1 MTGSN
6 KVSRDGRLRSSW
18 QVLAVYIGASWVVLQ
33 VVDVLK
39 DNMGL
44 PDWVFPFAVA
54 LLLIG
59 LPIILATAMIQGRPA
74 AAAPD
79 SGVSESTVP
88 AAGQAPASAGDISP
102 RRLFTWRNALLGGA
116 AAFVLLTAVTTGF
129 MFMRNRGIGPV
140 GSLVAKG
147 VLDERSELVLADF
160 ESSDPDL
167 AATATEAFRIDLSQ
181 SDLVRV
187 VEPAR
192 IAGVLERM
200 EKEPATVDGSLAR
213 EVAIREG
220 WPAVIVGDINEA
232 GGRYVLSTRL
242 LSASD
247 GAELLAV
254 RETAADETEI
264 VPAVDRLSSRFRER
278 IGESYSSLR
287 ASPALEQVT
296 TGSLD
301 ALRLYTQALE
311 ADDQGDELRAIGLL
325 EEAVSRDSAFAM
337 AWRKLGTIMNNL
349 GISGAEAA
357 KAQTK
362 AFEHRDRLTARERY
376 LTEGTYYMVIAQ
388 DLDRAILAYENLL
401 ELDPGDAW
409 ALNNV
414 AILYSARGDDE
425 KALEFYQRSIA
436 ADSDNTTAYGNAAST
451 LRDLDRPEEA
461 VQVLERALEV
471 APGAPSMV
479 VRLADLELTR
489 GNFDEATALY
499 ESLQDLGGGSP
510 YWRWATESHMA
521 VLEMNRGRF
530 AESEIR
536 RRRAARISDEQGWS
550 GTYLQR
556 ESWAAWAYL
565 MAKKDRAAAAR
576 ILDEALERYPVEAV
590 PDGQAPVLPLANIFA
605 ALGRESEAEVLLERH
620 RNADASFAT
629 GGWEVALTIMT
640 EAELAVQR
648 GEYDEAIGLLE
659 GMERT
664 VCPACGYLWAGEA
677 ADAAGRPEEAIAYF
691 ERYVGR
697 PWWVRSIV
705 DGWTLGSVLERL
717 GELYDGQG
725 DLENAAV
732 YYAQFVDLWS
742 EADPDVQP
750 RVETARAR
758 LQDIVRERG

>member
-1 MTGSN
+1 
-6 KVSRDGRLRSSW
+6 
-18 QVLAVYIGASWVVLQ
+18 
-33 VVDVLK
+33 
-39 DNMGL
+39 MGL
-44 PDWVFPFAVA
+44 PDWVFPFAVV

-59 LPIILATAMIQGRPA
+59 LPVMLVTAMIQGRPA
-74 AAAPD
+74 AEQAD
-79 SGVSESTVP
+79 SLP
-88 AAGQAPASAGDISP
+88 AASGQSGPPADSELSP

-147 VLDERSELVLADF
+147 VLDERSELVLAEF
-160 ESSDPDL
+160 ESRDPDL
-167 AATATEAFRIDLSQ
+167 AATATEALRIDLSQ

-187 VEPAR
+187 VETAR
-192 IAGVLERM
+192 ISQVLERM
-200 EKEPATVDGSLAR
+200 ERALSSVDESLAR

-232 GGRYVLSTRL
+232 GGRFVLSARL
-242 LSASD
+242 LSAAE
-247 GAELLAV
+247 GTELLSV
-254 RETAADETEI
+254 RETAADESEI
-264 VPAVDRLSSRFRER
+264 VPAVDRLSARFRGR

-301 ALRLYTQALE
+301 ALRLYTQALD
-311 ADDQGDELRAIGLL
+311 ADDRGEDMRAIGLL
-325 EEAVSRDSAFAM
+325 EEAIARDSAFAM

-357 KAQTK
+357 EAQTK

-376 LTEGTYYMVIAQ
+376 LTEGTYYMAIEQ

-401 ELDPGDAW
+401 EHDPEDAW

-425 KALEFYQRSIA
+425 KALQFYQRSVA
-436 ADSDNTTAYGNAAST
+436 AEPNNTTAYGNLAST

-461 VQVLERALEV
+461 REALERALEV

-479 VRLADLELTR
+479 KRLADLELTL
-489 GNFDEATALY
+489 GDFEKAAALY

-510 YWRWATESHMA
+510 YWRWTTESEMSL
-521 VLEMNRGRF
+521 LEATRGRF
-530 AESEIR
+530 AESEVR
-536 RRRAARISDEQGWS
+536 REQAARISDEQGWPGS
-550 GTYLQR
+550 YLQR
-556 ESWAAWAYL
+556 AGWASWGYL
-565 MAKKDRAAAAR
+565 MGKRDPAGSNR
-576 ILDEALERYPVEAV
+576 ILDDALSRYPVDAV
-590 PDGQAPVLPLANIFA
+590 PDGDAPVLPMANVFA
-605 ALGRESEAEVLLERH
+605 ALGREEEAEAMLERH
-620 RNADASFAT
+620 RNADASYAT
-629 GGWEVALTIMT
+629 GGWEVAITIMT
-640 EAELAVQR
+640 EAQLAVHQ
-648 GEYDEAIGLLE
+648 GEYDTAIRMLD

-677 ADAAGRPEEAIAYF
+677 ADAAGRPQEAIAYY

-705 DGWTLGSVLERL
+705 DAWTLGSVIERL
-717 GELYDGQG
+717 GQLHDAQG
-725 DLENAAV
+725 DTERAAV

-742 EADPDVQP
+742 EADSDVQP
-750 RVETARAR
+750 RVEAARAR
-758 LQDIVRERG
+758 MNDIVRERG

>member
-1 MTGSN
+1 MTGLN
-6 KVSRDGRLRSSW
+6 RLSRDGMLRSSW

-44 PDWVFPFAVA
+44 PDWVFPFSVV

-59 LPIILATAMIQGRPA
+59 LPIMLVTAMIQGRPA
-74 AAAPD
+74 AAVPEATD
-79 SGVSESTVP
+79 STPARVTSQSGSERTS
-88 AAGQAPASAGDISP
+88 
-102 RRLFTWRNALLGGA
+102 RHMFTWRNALFGGA

-147 VLDERSELVLADF
+147 LLEEKSELVLADF

-167 AATATEAFRIDLSQ
+167 AATATEALRIDLSQ

-192 IAGVLERM
+192 IARVLERM
-200 EKEPATVDGSLAR
+200 EREPTSVDESLGR

-220 WPAVIVGDINEA
+220 WPAVIVGEINEA

-247 GAELLAV
+247 GMELVSV
-254 RETAADETEI
+254 RETAADESEI
-264 VPAVDRLSSRFRER
+264 VPAVDRLSARLRER
-278 IGESYSSLR
+278 IGESYTSLR
-287 ASPALEQVT
+287 ASPPLEQVT

-311 ADDQGDELRAIGLL
+311 ADDRGDEMRAIGLL
-325 EEAVSRDSAFAM
+325 EEAVARDSAFAM
-337 AWRKLGTIMNNL
+337 AWRKLGTIMTNL
-349 GISGAEAA
+349 GIDGARAAEA
-357 KAQTK
+357 KTK
-362 AFEHRDRLTARERY
+362 AFEHRDRLTVRERY
-376 LTEGTYYMVIAQ
+376 LTEGTYYMSIAR

-401 ELDPGDAW
+401 ERDPEDAW

-425 KALEFYQRSIA
+425 KALEFYQRSVA
-436 ADSDNTTAYGNAAST
+436 AEPTNTTAYGNLAST

-461 VQVLERALEV
+461 RQVLDRVLEV
-471 APGAPSMV
+471 APDAPSMV
-479 VRLADLELTR
+479 ERLAGLELTL
-489 GNFDEATALY
+489 GNFDEAAQLY

-510 YWRWATESHMA
+510 YWRWATESEMA
-521 VLEMNRGRF
+521 VLEATRGRF
-530 AESEIR
+530 AESETR
-536 RRRAARISDEQGWS
+536 RQRAARISDEQGWN

-556 ESWAAWAYL
+556 ATWAAWGYL
-565 MAKKDRAAAAR
+565 MAKKDPAGAGR
-576 ILDEALERYPVEAV
+576 ILDEALKRYPIETVA
-590 PDGQAPVLPLANIFA
+590 DGEAPVLPLANLVA
-605 ALGRESEAEVLLERH
+605 ALGREEAAEDLLERH
-620 RNADASFAT
+620 RQAEAAFAT

-640 EAELAVQR
+640 EAQLAVHR
-648 GEYDEAIGLLE
+648 GDFDAAIEMLD

-677 ADAAGRPEEAIAYF
+677 ADLAGRSQEAIAYY

-717 GELYDGQG
+717 GQLYDEQG

-750 RVETARAR
+750 RVEAARAR
-758 LQDIVRERG
+758 LREIVRERG

>member
-1 MTGSN
+1 M
-6 KVSRDGRLRSSW
+6 L
-18 QVLAVYIGASWVVLQ
+18 
-33 VVDVLK
+33 
-39 DNMGL
+39 
-44 PDWVFPFAVA
+44 
-54 LLLIG
+54 
-59 LPIILATAMIQGRPA
+59 QGRPA
-74 AAAPD
+74 APVTEATD
-79 SGVSESTVP
+79 F
-88 AAGQAPASAGDISP
+88 APARAASQDGKELTP
-102 RRLFTWRNALLGGA
+102 RHLFTWRNALIGGA

-147 VLDERSELVLADF
+147 VLEERSELVLADF

-167 AATATEAFRIDLSQ
+167 AATATEALRIDLSQ

-200 EKEPATVDGSLAR
+200 EREPTSVDESLAR
-213 EVAIREG
+213 EIAIREG
-220 WPAVIVGDINEA
+220 WPAVIVGEINEA
-232 GGRYVLSTRL
+232 GGRYVLSARL
-242 LSASD
+242 LAASD
-247 GAELLAV
+247 GEELLSV
-254 RETAADETEI
+254 RETAAEEAEI
-264 VPAVDRLSSRFRER
+264 VPAVDRLSSHFRER
-278 IGESYSSLR
+278 IGESYTSLR
-287 ASPALEQVT
+287 ASPPLEQVT

-301 ALRLYTQALE
+301 ALRLYTQALD
-311 ADDQGDELRAIGLL
+311 ADDRGDEMRAIGLL
-325 EEAVSRDSAFAM
+325 EEAVARDSAFAM
-337 AWRKLGTIMNNL
+337 AWRKLGTIMSNL

-357 KAQTK
+357 EAQTK
-362 AFEHRDRLTARERY
+362 AFEHRDRLTTRERY
-376 LTEGTYYMVIAQ
+376 LTEGTYYMSIAR

-401 ELDPGDAW
+401 ERDPEDAW

-425 KALEFYQRSIA
+425 KALEFYQRSVTA
-436 ADSDNTTAYGNAAST
+436 EPSNTTAYGNLAST

-461 VQVLERALEV
+461 RQVLDRVFEV

-479 VRLADLELTR
+479 ERRADLELTL
-489 GNFDEATALY
+489 GNFQEAAELY

-510 YWRWATESHMA
+510 YWRWATESEMA
-521 VLEMNRGRF
+521 VLEATRGGF

-536 RRRAARISDEQGWS
+536 RQRAARISDEQGWN
-550 GTYLQR
+550 GTYLQHATWA
-556 ESWAAWAYL
+556 SWGYL
-565 MAKKDRAAAAR
+565 MAKKDPAGAGR
-576 ILDEALERYPVEAV
+576 ILDEALKRYPIETLAE
-590 PDGQAPVLPLANIFA
+590 GEAPVLPLANLVA
-605 ALGRESEAEVLLERH
+605 ALGREEEAENLLERH
-620 RNADASFAT
+620 RQAVAAFAT
-629 GGWEVALTIMT
+629 GGWEVALTILT
-640 EAELAVQR
+640 EAQLAVHR
-648 GEYDEAIGLLE
+648 GEFDAAIEMLD

-677 ADAAGRPEEAIAYF
+677 ADLAGRSQEAIAYY

-717 GELYDGQG
+717 GQLHDEQG

-750 RVETARAR
+750 RVEAARSR
-758 LQDIVRERG
+758 LQEIVRERG

>member
-1 MTGSN
+1 M
-6 KVSRDGRLRSSW
+6 
-18 QVLAVYIGASWVVLQ
+18 
-33 VVDVLK
+33 LK

-471 APGAPSMV
+471 APGGPGRGKSLLALGDGVAHGRSRDEPWAFRRVGDPAPARSEDLRRAGL
-479 VRLADLELTR
+479 VRHVPATR
-489 GNFDEATALY
+489 V
-499 ESLQDLGGGSP
+499 LGRMGLPDGEEGP
-510 YWRWATESHMA
+510 G
-521 VLEMNRGRF
+521 RGRTDSGRG
-530 AESEIR
+530 AGALPGRGRSG
-536 RRRAARISDEQGWS
+536 RASAG
-550 GTYLQR
+550 
-556 ESWAAWAYL
+556 
-565 MAKKDRAAAAR
+565 
-576 ILDEALERYPVEAV
+576 PAV
-590 PDGQAPVLPLANIFA
+590 GQHLCGPGPGVG
-605 ALGRESEAEVLLERH
+605 GRS
-620 RNADASFAT
+620 
-629 GGWEVALTIMT
+629 
-640 EAELAVQR
+640 
-648 GEYDEAIGLLE
+648 
-659 GMERT
+659 
-664 VCPACGYLWAGEA
+664 PA
-677 ADAAGRPEEAIAYF
+677 
-691 ERYVGR
+691 
-697 PWWVRSIV
+697 
-705 DGWTLGSVLERL
+705 
-717 GELYDGQG
+717 
-725 DLENAAV
+725 
-732 YYAQFVDLWS
+732 
-742 EADPDVQP
+742 
-750 RVETARAR
+750 
-758 LQDIVRERG
+758 